1 MIAEIENA
9 MLQRLQ
15 SAKALG
21 LFGYVVKTIDSLGV
35 EFDDAEALKKS
46 VNLVPGMWV
55 TFQDEVKSGDGA
67 YGEHRMKATFR
78 VVVAAMNKRNQA
90 ATRHG
95 AVKDVGTYQMAQ
107 DVRAVLAGQK
117 LGLDIGYLEPVR
129 IRTFPAVERI
139 MPGLSVL
146 AVEFTTTYTATD
158 APDQPGAQIGDPN
171 GPDVPRDKGLAEAMA
186 IGAGITDFRTSHAD
200 WVPPLNQSD
209 TVNLEQ

>member
-21 LFGYVVKTIDSLGV
+21 LFGYQVKTIDSLGV
-35 EFDDAEALKKS
+35 EFDDADALKKS
-46 VNLVPGMWV
+46 VNLVPGLWV

-78 VVVAAMNKRNQA
+78 VVVAAVNKRNQA

-95 AVKDVGTYQMAQ
+95 AGKDVGTYQMAQ
-107 DVRAVLAGQK
+107 DVRALLAGQK
-117 LGLDIGYLEPVR
+117 LGLAISYLEPVR
-129 IRTFPAVERI
+129 IRTFPAVEKA
-139 MPGLSVL
+139 MPGLSVM

-158 APDQPGAQIGDPN
+158 APDQPGAQIGAPN

-186 IGAGITDFRTSHAD
+186 IGAGITDFRTSRAD
-200 WVPPLNQSD
+200 WAPPFNLSD